1 MTRMVRRNS
10 TIESLQPSG
19 NAPLS
24 KLGVCFN
31 YTMRGVKVAWSC
43 FACVCVCVWLRV
55 NYKHMLLSP
64 TLLQCHESMIQLWRQ
79 LGGGTRQ
86 TVVSFFL
93 PFTLFPIRRRNCSFS
108 EFLWEVSV
116 FCFCVHTTFTRS
128 CTHKHTIWYPRMS
141 QNYIHTIVHTQTHDL
156 IPTDVTTLHSHDRVH
171 TNTHMTHGCHT
182 HITKSQY
189 ATQQK

>member
-1 MTRMVRRNS
+1 MFVSITPWEVSRWHGHALLV
-10 TIESLQPSG
+10 
-19 NAPLS
+19 
-24 KLGVCFN
+24 
-31 YTMRGVKVAWSC
+31 
-43 FACVCVCVWLRV
+43 CVCVCDWGSITSTC
-55 NYKHMLLSP
+55 Y
-64 TLLQCHESMIQLWRQ
+64 CHPLFCNAMRAWYNSEDN

-108 EFLWEVSV
+108 GFLWEVSV

-141 QNYIHTIVHTQTHDL
+141 QNYIHTIVYTQTHDL